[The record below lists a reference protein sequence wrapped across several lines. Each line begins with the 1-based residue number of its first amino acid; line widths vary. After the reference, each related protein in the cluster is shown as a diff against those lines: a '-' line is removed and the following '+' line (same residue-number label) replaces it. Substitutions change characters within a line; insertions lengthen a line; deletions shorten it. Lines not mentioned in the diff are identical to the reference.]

1 MIEIEIQVSKLGS
14 LSIKCSILT
23 LNFQVLFN
31 CCKAILILFEQMT
44 EIYFHIFRHIAYQ
57 GNVLDIA
64 GSSGLWISGN
74 DSG

>member
-1 MIEIEIQVSKLGS
+1 MSKLGS
-14 LSIKCSILT
+14 LSIKCPILT

-31 CCKAILILFEQMT
+31 FCKAILILFEQAEMT
-44 EIYFHIFRHIAYQ
+44 EIYFHTYRRIAYQ

-64 GSSGLWISGN
+64 RSSGLWISGD